1 MAPAT
6 TAIWAPFSTATETLR
21 FSTLMSRRTKIHVGL
36 EIGTSKTCMV
46 VGEVKA
52 DSAVRILGIGETKS
66 AGVRKG
72 EIYDFSQARACLK
85 DALAKAEDASDVEIG
100 SVFLAITGSHITGI
114 NNRGTFRLPDGEP
127 VVAPE
132 HVDEART
139 IARDVHIPQEHVYI
153 HPIIRS
159 YWLDGL
165 EHSTSPI
172 GLFGKTVEADFH
184 IVHGI
189 GTRIQ
194 NSIKLVRET
203 PLEVDEVVFA
213 PIATAQMAL
222 DREQRERGALIIDIG
237 GGTTDYALYLGGV
250 ITASGC
256 IPVGGDHITNDIHL
270 VTGLPFSKAERLKVT
285 EGDASAD
292 PLRSVGNA
300 KLDDERGFA
309 EVEVSRAVLNE
320 VIRQRLEETLRLV
333 KQRLP
338 KGAVESIGSG
348 IYLTGG
354 TSLMR
359 GFSELAFDVFGRD
372 IYRPELPELSGIQA
386 NFKDPRYATAIGL
399 IRYAQIL
406 ETERATPPGLIGK
419 IGRLFWPFGR

>member
-1 MAPAT
+1 
-6 TAIWAPFSTATETLR
+6 
-21 FSTLMSRRTKIHVGL
+21 MSRRTKIHVGL
-36 EIGTSKTCMV
+36 EVGTSKTCMV

-52 DSAVRILGIGETKS
+52 DSAVKILGIGETKS

-72 EIYDFSQARACLK
+72 EIYDYSQARACLK

-100 SVFLAITGSHITGI
+100 SVFLAVTGAHIVGV

-127 VVAPE
+127 VVAAE
-132 HVDEART
+132 HVEEART
-139 IARDVHIPQEHVYI
+139 IARDVHIPQDHVYV
-153 HPIIRS
+153 HPIIRN

-165 EHSTSPI
+165 EHSTSPV

-203 PLEVDEVVFA
+203 PLEVDEVVFS

-222 DREQRERGALIIDIG
+222 DREQRERGALLIDIG

-250 ITASGC
+250 ITACGC
-256 IPVGGDHITNDIHL
+256 IPVGGDHVTNDIHL
-270 VTGLPFSKAERLKVT
+270 VTGLPFSKAERLKIS

-292 PLRSVGNA
+292 ALRSVGSV
-300 KLDDERGFA
+300 KLEDERGFA
-309 EVEVSRAVLNE
+309 EVEVNRAVLNE

-333 KQRLP
+333 RQRLP
-338 KGAVESIGSG
+338 AGAVEAIGGG
-348 IYLTGG
+348 IFLTGG

-372 IYRPELPELSGIQA
+372 IYRPELPEISGIQA

-406 ETERATPPGLIGK
+406 ETERAAPPGLIGK
-419 IGRLFWPFGR
+419 ITSLFWPFGR

>member
-1 MAPAT
+1 MA
-6 TAIWAPFSTATETLR
+6 
-21 FSTLMSRRTKIHVGL
+21 RRTKIHVGL

-52 DSAVRILGIGETKS
+52 DSAVKILGIGETKS

-72 EIYDFSQARACLK
+72 EIYDYSQTRACLK
-85 DALAKAEDASDVEIG
+85 DALTKAEDASDVEIG
-100 SVFLAITGSHITGI
+100 SVFLAVTGSHIMGV

-127 VVAPE
+127 VVAAE
-132 HVDEART
+132 HVEEART
-139 IARDVHIPQEHVYI
+139 IARDVHIPPDHVYI
-153 HPIIRS
+153 HPIIRN

-165 EHSTSPI
+165 EHSTSPV

-184 IVHGI
+184 VVHGI

-194 NSIKLVRET
+194 NSIKLVREM
-203 PLEVDEVVFA
+203 PLEVDDIVFS

-222 DREQRERGALIIDIG
+222 DREQRERGALVIDLG

-270 VTGLPFSKAERLKVT
+270 VTGLPFSKAERLKIT
-285 EGDASAD
+285 EGDASPD
-292 PLRSVGNA
+292 SVGA
-300 KLDDERGFA
+300 AGIARLTDERGFA
-309 EVEVSRAVLNE
+309 EVEVKRDMLNE
-320 VIRQRLEETLRLV
+320 VIRQRLEETLLLV
-333 KQRLP
+333 RARLP
-338 KGAVESIGSG
+338 VGAVEAIGAG
-348 IYLTGG
+348 IFLTGG

-359 GFSELAFDVFGRD
+359 GFSDLASAVFGRD
-372 IYRPELPELSGIQA
+372 IYLHDPPEISGVQA

-399 IRYAQIL
+399 IRYAQIF
-406 ETERATPPGLIGK
+406 ETERAAPPGTLSK
-419 IGRLFWPFGR
+419 LMRLFWPFGR

>member
-1 MAPAT
+1 MA
-6 TAIWAPFSTATETLR
+6 
-21 FSTLMSRRTKIHVGL
+21 RRTKIHVGL
-36 EIGTSKTCMV
+36 EIGTSKTCIV

-52 DSAVRILGIGETKS
+52 DSAVKILGIGETKS

-72 EIYDFSQARACLK
+72 EIYDYSQTRACLK

-100 SVFLAITGSHITGI
+100 SVFLSVTGAHILGV

-127 VVAPE
+127 VVTPE
-132 HVDEART
+132 HVEDART
-139 IARDVHIPQEHVYI
+139 IARDVHIPQDHVYL
-153 HPIIRS
+153 HPIIRN

-189 GTRIQ
+189 GTRLQ
-194 NSIKLVRET
+194 NSIKLVREM
-203 PLEVDEVVFA
+203 PLEVDDIVFA

-222 DREQRERGALIIDIG
+222 DHEQRENGALVIDIG
-237 GGTTDYALYLGGV
+237 AGTTDYALYLGGV
-250 ITASGC
+250 IAACGC

-270 VTGLPFSKAERLKVT
+270 VTGLAFSKAEQLKIL

-292 PLRSVGNA
+292 ALRSVGSA
-300 KLDDERGFA
+300 KLTDERGYA
-309 EVEVSRAVLNE
+309 EVEVDRVVLNE
-320 VIRQRLEETLRLV
+320 IIRQRLEETLKLIR
-333 KQRLP
+333 QRLP
-338 KGAVESIGSG
+338 TGAVEEIGAG
-348 IYLTGG
+348 IFLTGG

-372 IYRPELPELSGIQA
+372 IYRPELPEISGIQA
-386 NFKDPRYATAIGL
+386 SFKDPRYATSIGL

-406 ETERATPPGLIGK
+406 ETERSAPPGLFGR
-419 IGRLFWPFGR
+419 IGRMFWPFAR

>member
-1 MAPAT
+1 MA
-6 TAIWAPFSTATETLR
+6 
-21 FSTLMSRRTKIHVGL
+21 RRTKIHVGL

-52 DSAVRILGIGETKS
+52 DSAVKILGIGETKS

-72 EIYDFSQARACLK
+72 EIGDYSQARACLK

-100 SVFLAITGSHITGI
+100 SVFLAVTGAHIQGI
-114 NNRGTFRLPDGEP
+114 NNRGTFRLPDGDT

-132 HVDEART
+132 HVEEART
-139 IARDVHIPQEHVYI
+139 IAREVHIPPDHVYL
-153 HPIIRS
+153 HPIIRN

-165 EHSTSPI
+165 EHSTSPM

-184 IVHGI
+184 VVHGI

-194 NSIKLVRET
+194 NSIKLVREM
-203 PLEVDEVVFA
+203 PLEVDDIVFS

-222 DREQRERGALIIDIG
+222 DREQRERGALVIDIG

-270 VTGLPFSKAERLKVT
+270 VTGLPFSKAERLKIT

-292 PLRSVGNA
+292 PVRSVGTA
-300 KLDDERGFA
+300 KLNDDRGFA
-309 EVEVSRAVLNE
+309 EVEVSRSVLNE

-333 KQRLP
+333 HQRLP
-338 KGAVESIGSG
+338 TGSVEAIGAG
-348 IYLTGG
+348 IFLTGG

-359 GFSELAFDVFGRD
+359 GFSELAYEVFGRD
-372 IYRPELPELSGIQA
+372 IYRPEPPEISGIQA
-386 NFKDPRYATAIGL
+386 SFKDPRYATSIGL

-406 ETERATPPGLIGK
+406 ETERASPPGMFGK
-419 IGRLFWPFGR
+419 IGRMFWPFGR

>member
-1 MAPAT
+1 
-6 TAIWAPFSTATETLR
+6 
-21 FSTLMSRRTKIHVGL
+21 MSRRTKIHVGL

-72 EIYDFSQARACLK
+72 EIHDFTQARACLK
-85 DALAKAEDASDVEIG
+85 DALAKAEDTSDVEIG
-100 SVFLAITGSHITGI
+100 SVFLAITGSHIQGV
-114 NNRGTFRLPDGEP
+114 NNRGTFRLPDGDQ

-132 HVDEART
+132 HVEEART
-139 IARDVHIPQEHVYI
+139 IARDVHIPQDHVYV

-165 EHSTSPI
+165 EQSTSPI

-194 NSIKLVRET
+194 NSIRLVRET
-203 PLEVDEVVFA
+203 PLEVDEVVFS

-237 GGTTDYALYLGGV
+237 GGTTDYALYLGGS
-250 ITASGC
+250 IAASGC

-270 VTGLPFSKAERLKVT
+270 VTGLPFSKAERLKIT
-285 EGDASAD
+285 EGDASGK
-292 PLRSVGNA
+292 PEHSLGNV

-309 EVEVSRAVLNE
+309 EAVVSRSTLNE

-338 KGAVESIGSG
+338 AGSVEAIGSG

-359 GFSELAFDVFGRD
+359 GFSELAFEVFGRD
-372 IYRPELPELSGIQA
+372 IYRPELPEISGIQS

-406 ETERATPPGLIGK
+406 ETERAAPPGLIGK
-419 IGRLFWPFGR
+419 VARMFWPFGR

>member
-1 MAPAT
+1 MA
-6 TAIWAPFSTATETLR
+6 
-21 FSTLMSRRTKIHVGL
+21 RRTKIHVGL
-36 EIGTSKTCMV
+36 EIGTSKTCLV

-52 DSAVRILGIGETKS
+52 DSAVKILGIGETKS

-72 EIYDFSQARACLK
+72 EIFDYSQARACLK

-100 SVFLAITGSHITGI
+100 SVFLAVTGSHIVGE

-132 HVDEART
+132 HVEEART
-139 IARDVHIPQEHVYI
+139 IAREIHIPQDHVYL
-153 HPIIRS
+153 HPITRN

-172 GLFGKTVEADFH
+172 GLFGKTVEVDFH
-184 IVHGI
+184 IIHGI

-194 NSIKLVRET
+194 NSIKLVREM
-203 PLEVDEVVFA
+203 PLELDDVVFS

-222 DREQRERGALIIDIG
+222 NRELRERGALIIDIG

-256 IPVGGDHITNDIHL
+256 IPVGGDHVTNDIHL
-270 VTGLPFSKAERLKVT
+270 VTGLPFSKAERLKIT
-285 EGDASAD
+285 EGDASGD
-292 PLRSVGNA
+292 PMRSVGNA
-300 KLDDERGFA
+300 KLTDDRGFA

-333 KQRLP
+333 RQKLP
-338 KGAVESIGSG
+338 PGAVEAIGGG
-348 IYLTGG
+348 IFLTGG

-372 IYRPELPELSGIQA
+372 IYRPEPPEVSGVQS

-406 ETERATPPGLIGK
+406 ETERAAPPGMFRK
-419 IGRLFWPFGR
+419 VARVFWPFGR

>member
-1 MAPAT
+1 MA
-6 TAIWAPFSTATETLR
+6 
-21 FSTLMSRRTKIHVGL
+21 RRTKIHVGL

-52 DSAVRILGIGETKS
+52 DSAVKILGIGETKT

-72 EIYDFSQARACLK
+72 EIYDYSQARACLK

-100 SVFLAITGSHITGI
+100 SVFLAVTGSHIQGV

-127 VVAPE
+127 IVAPE
-132 HVDEART
+132 HVEEART
-139 IARDVHIPQEHVYI
+139 IARDVHIPQDHVYL
-153 HPIIRS
+153 HPIIRN

-165 EHSTSPI
+165 EHSTSPV

-189 GTRIQ
+189 GTRLQ
-194 NSIKLVRET
+194 NSIKLVREM
-203 PLEVDEVVFA
+203 PLEVDDIVFS

-222 DREQRERGALIIDIG
+222 DREQRESGALVIDIG
-237 GGTTDYALYLGGV
+237 AGTTDYALYLGGV

-270 VTGLPFSKAERLKVT
+270 VTGLPFSKAERLKIL

-292 PLRSVGNA
+292 PLRSVGTA
-300 KLDDERGFA
+300 KLTDDRGYRR
-309 EVEVSRAVLNE
+309 SRGAAAPSST
-320 VIRQRLEETLRLV
+320 RSSASGLR
-333 KQRLP
+333 KP
-338 KGAVESIGSG
+338 CGSSASACPPARSKPSAPG
-348 IYLTGG
+348 IFLTGG

-359 GFSELAFDVFGRD
+359 GFSELAFEIFGRD
-372 IYRPELPELSGIQA
+372 IYRPELPEISGIQA
-386 NFKDPRYATAIGL
+386 SFKDPRYATSIGL

-406 ETERATPPGLIGK
+406 ETERATPPGLFGR
-419 IGRLFWPFGR
+419 IGRMFWPFGR

>member
-1 MAPAT
+1 
-6 TAIWAPFSTATETLR
+6 
-21 FSTLMSRRTKIHVGL
+21 MSRRTKIHVGL

-100 SVFLAITGSHITGI
+100 SVFLAITGSHIVGV

-132 HVDEART
+132 HVEEART

-159 YWLDGL
+159 YLLDGL

-203 PLEVDEVVFA
+203 PMEVDEVVFA

-237 GGTTDYALYLGGV
+237 GGATDYALYLGGV

-270 VTGLPFSKAERLKVT
+270 VTGLPFSKAERLKIS

-300 KLDDERGFA
+300 KLDDDRGFA

-320 VIRQRLEETLRLV
+320 VIRQRLEETLLLV

-338 KGAVESIGSG
+338 AGSVESIGSG

-359 GFSELAFDVFGRD
+359 GFSELAFEVFGRD
-372 IYRPELPELSGIQA
+372 IYRPELPELSGIQS

-406 ETERATPPGLIGK
+406 ETERAAPPGFFGK